1 MQKIKVIVLALLLPA
16 CAVTIDEV
24 KTPVEL
30 PAQFSNSGSQKLTA
44 RWWQAFHD
52 DELNRLCEQALTNNF
67 SLKAAYN
74 QLQQAQ
80 AIAKQAGAPLIPQLS
95 TSLTDTSKITEKDTT
110 NILSLGLGFA
120 TFYEVDLWGRI
131 RNTQNAAI
139 LDAQASQE
147 DVNAAA
153 ISLTAKIASTWFKL
167 LEQRQQL
174 DLLARQIAV
183 NEKNVATIQ
192 VRYQSSQAAVA
203 DVLQQQQLL
212 ESARGNQLTVI
223 ATLAVLENQLA
234 VLIGESPKAN
244 PSRPPFS
251 KGGEKAPFL
260 KGVGG
265 FAFMPEL
272 PATNTPAT
280 VLQNRPDIKSA
291 YLKIQSADQRIAA
304 AIADRFPKLSLSANF
319 GTNSPSL
326 QSFFNNWLATLA
338 GNLVMPLLDGGRRIA
353 EVERNEAVSQQALN
367 QYSNALLTAVG
378 EVENA
383 LIQEKQQQQLV
394 QNLTQQLQL
403 AQQAS
408 ERIRARYL
416 FGAMDFLRVLSAD
429 TASQNLERTLL
440 QAQQQ
445 LFDYRIALYKSL
457 AGNV

>member
-1 MQKIKVIVLALLLPA
+1 MRKIKVIVLALLLPA
-16 CAVTIDEV
+16 CAVTINEV
-24 KTPVEL
+24 KLPVEL
-30 PAQFSNSGSQKLTA
+30 PAQFSNSGTQKLTA
-44 RWWQAFHD
+44 RWWQAFND
-52 DELNRLCEQALTNNF
+52 EELNKLCEQALTKNF

-74 QLQQAQ
+74 QLQQAE
-80 AIAKQAGAPLIPQLS
+80 AIAKQAGAPLIPQLNA
-95 TSLTDTSKITEKDTT
+95 SLTDTSKITETNTT
-110 NILSLGLGFA
+110 NVLSLGLGFA
-120 TFYEVDLWGRI
+120 TFYEIDLWGRI
-131 RNTQNAAI
+131 HNAQNAAI

-174 DLLARQIAV
+174 ELLARQIAV
-183 NEKNVATIQ
+183 NEKNVAVIQ
-192 VRYQSSQAAVA
+192 VRYQSSQAAAA

-212 ESARGNQLTVI
+212 ESARGNQLTVV

-234 VLIGESPKAN
+234 ILIGKSPNAVK
-244 PSRPPFS
+244 FS
-251 KGGEKAPFL
+251 PTTKFISI
-260 KGVGG
+260 
-265 FAFMPEL
+265 PEL
-272 PATNTPAT
+272 PTINTPTT
-280 VLQNRPDIKSA
+280 VLQNRPDVKSA
-291 YLKIQSADQRIAA
+291 YLRIQAADQRIAS

-338 GNLVMPLLDGGRRIA
+338 GNLVLPLLDGGRRIA
-353 EVERNEAVSQQALN
+353 EVERSEAVSQQTLN
-367 QYSNALLTAVG
+367 QYANTLLTAVG

-383 LIQEKQQQQLV
+383 LIQERQQQQLV
-394 QNLTQQLQL
+394 QNITQQLQL

-429 TASQNLERTLL
+429 TASQNLERSLL

>member
-1 MQKIKVIVLALLLPA
+1 MRKIKLIFLALILPA

-24 KTPVEL
+24 KSPVEL
-30 PAQFSNSGSQKLTA
+30 PAQFSNSGNQKLAT
-44 RWWQAFHD
+44 RWWQAFYD
-52 DELNRLCEQALTNNF
+52 DELNKLCEQALANNF

-80 AIAKQAGAPLIPQLS
+80 AISKQAGAPLIPQLNV
-95 TSLTDTSKITEKDTT
+95 SLTDTAKITETDTT
-110 NILSLGLGFA
+110 NLLSLGLGFA

-131 RNTQNAAI
+131 RNAQNAAI
-139 LDAQASQE
+139 LDAQGSQE

-174 DLLARQIAV
+174 DLLTRQIAV
-183 NEKNVATIQ
+183 NEKNVSLIQ
-192 VRYQSSQAAVA
+192 VRYQSSQAAAA

-212 ESARGNQLTVI
+212 ESAKGNQLTVI
-223 ATLAVLENQLA
+223 ATLKVLENQLA
-234 VLIGESPKAN
+234 VLIGKSPNTVKFS
-244 PSRPPFS
+244 PSAKFI
-251 KGGEKAPFL
+251 E
-260 KGVGG
+260 
-265 FAFMPEL
+265 MPEL
-272 PATNTPAT
+272 TTTGTPAT

-291 YLKIQSADQRIAA
+291 YLKIQAADQRVAS

-338 GNLVMPLLDGGRRIA
+338 GNLVLPILDGGRRIA

-367 QYSNALLTAVG
+367 QYANTLLTAVS

-383 LIQEKQQQQLV
+383 LIQEKQQQLLV
-394 QNLTQQLQL
+394 QNLTQQVEL
-403 AQQAS
+403 AQESS

-416 FGAMDFLRVLSAD
+416 FGAMDFFRVLSAEL
-429 TASQNLERTLL
+429 ALQNLERLLL

-445 LFDYRIALYKSL
+445 LFDYRIALYKAL
-457 AGNV
+457 ATS

>member
-1 MQKIKVIVLALLLPA
+1 MRKINVVFLALLLPA
-16 CAVTIDEV
+16 CAVTIDDV
-24 KTPVEL
+24 KSPVEL
-30 PAQFSNSGSQKLTA
+30 PAQFSNSGTQKLTA

-52 DELNRLCEQALTNNF
+52 DELNQLCEQALANNF
-67 SLKAAYN
+67 SFKAAYN

-80 AIAKQAGAPLIPQLS
+80 AVAKQAGAPLIPQLN
-95 TSLTDTSKITEKDTT
+95 TLLTDTSKITEKDTT
-110 NILSLGLGFA
+110 NLLSLGLGFA

-131 RNTQNAAI
+131 RSSQNAAS

-183 NEKNVATIQ
+183 NEKNVSLIQ
-192 VRYQSSQAAVA
+192 VRYQSSQATAA

-212 ESARGNQLTVI
+212 ESAKGNQLTVI
-223 ATLAVLENQLA
+223 ATLKVLENQLA
-234 VLIGESPKAN
+234 VLMGKSPNTVK
-244 PSRPPFS
+244 F
-251 KGGEKAPFL
+251 APTTKF
-260 KGVGG
+260 VSI
-265 FAFMPEL
+265 PEL
-272 PATNTPAT
+272 PTTNMPAT
-280 VLQNRPDIKSA
+280 ILQNRPDIKSA
-291 YLKIQSADQRIAA
+291 YLKIQAADQRVAS

-338 GNLVMPLLDGGRRIA
+338 GNLVLPILDGGRRIA

-367 QYSNALLTAVG
+367 QYANTLLTAVG

-383 LIQEKQQQQLV
+383 LIQEKQQQLLV
-394 QNLTQQLQL
+394 QNLTQQVKL
-403 AQQAS
+403 ARESS

-416 FGAMDFLRVLSAD
+416 FGAMDFFRVLSAEL
-429 TASQNLERTLL
+429 ALQNLERNLL

-445 LFDYRIALYKSL
+445 LFDYRIALYKAL
-457 AGNV
+457 ATN

>member
-1 MQKIKVIVLALLLPA
+1 MRKIKLIFLALLLPA
-16 CAVTIDEV
+16 CAVTIDDV
-24 KTPVEL
+24 KSPVEL
-30 PAQFSNSGSQKLTA
+30 PAQFSNSGTQKLTA
-44 RWWQAFHD
+44 RWWQAFKD
-52 DELNRLCEQALTNNF
+52 EELNRLCEQALANNF

-80 AIAKQAGAPLIPQLS
+80 AVAKQAGAPLIPQLNVS
-95 TSLTDTSKITEKDTT
+95 IIDNTKITESDT
-110 NILSLGLGFA
+110 NNLLSLGLGFA

-131 RNTQNAAI
+131 RSSQNAAI

-174 DLLARQIAV
+174 ELLARQIAV
-183 NEKNVATIQ
+183 NEKNVAVIQ
-192 VRYQSSQAAVA
+192 VRYQSSQAAAA

-212 ESARGNQLTVI
+212 ESSRGNQLTVM

-234 VLIGESPKAN
+234 VLVGKSPNTVKF
-244 PSRPPFS
+244 PPTKKFIV
-251 KGGEKAPFL
+251 L
-260 KGVGG
+260 
-265 FAFMPEL
+265 PEL
-272 PATNTPAT
+272 PIINTPAT
-280 VLQNRPDIKSA
+280 ILQNRPDIKSA
-291 YLKIQSADQRIAA
+291 YLKIQAADQRMAS

-338 GNLVMPLLDGGRRIA
+338 GNLVLPILDGGRRIA

-367 QYSNALLTAVG
+367 QYTNTLLTAVG

-403 AQQAS
+403 AQDAS

-416 FGAMDFLRVLSAD
+416 FGAMDFLRILSAD

-440 QAQQQ
+440 QTQQQ
-445 LFDYRIALYKSL
+445 LFDYRIALYKAL